1 VFQFL
6 KLFLI
11 LAFFLSPTVVTTQT
25 LGGVRPQTT
34 APRKSGVLTAFRAAL
49 DISHLSG
56 VAADNRYNWDADLLL
71 DADLFDVGMFRGN
84 LLANL
89 ETIVGSELRD
99 VDPNQNNYTADFSIF
114 VRLPRGELGTTFHH
128 VSRHLSDRKDLGS
141 VSWNMVGVSYGD
153 RFTLGALRVDAGIRA
168 LGTVERAGVDYTA
181 QLEWHGHFTR
191 PINPRISIIAGL
203 EGVIVP
209 VEKQMMMRN
218 LKKGGVAFGGV
229 RFPTGVGVI
238 DVYVAWERRI
248 DAGQFSRDIPQW
260 TKSGIRLRTPLP

>member
-1 VFQFL
+1 M
-6 KLFLI
+6 I
-11 LAFFLSPTVVTTQT
+11 AQT

-56 VAADNRYNWDADLLL
+56 AATDNRYNWDADLVL
-71 DADLFDVGMFRGN
+71 DADLFDVGVFRGN
-84 LLANL
+84 LFANL
-89 ETIVGSELRD
+89 ETMVGSELRD

-153 RFTLGALRVDAGIRA
+153 RFTLGSLIVDAGIRA
-168 LGTVERAGVDYTA
+168 MGTIERAGVDYTA

-191 PINPRISIIAGL
+191 PINSRVSIITGL
-203 EGVIVP
+203 EGVFVP
-209 VEKQMMMRN
+209 VEEKMMMRN
-218 LKKGGVAFGGV
+218 LKKGGVVFGGI
-229 RFPTGVGVI
+229 RFPTGAGIV
-238 DVYVAWERRI
+238 DLYVAWERRI
-248 DAGQFSRDIPQW
+248 DAGQFTRDIPQW
-260 TKSGIRLRTPLP
+260 TKSGIRIRTPLP